1 MGIEIS
7 WETNHEIKI
16 NIFTCFWYWCW
27 KNLFLN
33 VKLKPLANIFFSVL
47 WTLKNFAILRIKKRL
62 QHRCFPVDFAK
73 FLRTPIFYL
82 QWLLLK
88 FISHHTKEMLYVRGS
103 LHALFHPGL
112 KFPRS
117 EISPWGEIFFVY
129 MDLSPRGEIYTFSP
143 RDETFI
149 VFTLGWI

>member
-1 MGIEIS
+1 M
-7 WETNHEIKI
+7 
-16 NIFTCFWYWCW
+16 
-27 KNLFLN
+27 
-33 VKLKPLANIFFSVL
+33 
-47 WTLKNFAILRIKKRL
+47 
-62 QHRCFPVDFAK
+62 DFAK
-73 FLRTPIFYL
+73 FLRTPFFYL

-88 FISHHTKEMLYVRGS
+88 FISHHTKEILFVRGS

-129 MDLSPRGEIYTFSP
+129 MDLSPGGEIYTFSP

-149 VFTLGWI
+149 VFTMG

>member
-1 MGIEIS
+1 MLLL
-7 WETNHEIKI
+7 TQ
-16 NIFTCFWYWCW
+16 TV
-27 KNLFLN
+27 LFRSSHQRCSKKKG
-33 VKLKPLANIFFSVL
+33 V
-47 WTLKNFAILRIKKRL
+47 LKNFVKFTGKHLCQSLFFNKVEELRPATLWKKRL
-62 QHRCFPVDFAK
+62 WRRCFPVDFAK
-73 FLRTPIFYL
+73 FLRTPFFYL

>member
-1 MGIEIS
+1 MLLL
-7 WETNHEIKI
+7 TQ
-16 NIFTCFWYWCW
+16 TV
-27 KNLFLN
+27 LFRSSHQRYSKKKG
-33 VKLKPLANIFFSVL
+33 V
-47 WTLKNFAILRIKKRL
+47 LKNFVKFTGKHLCQSLFFNKVEELRPATLWKKRL
-62 QHRCFPVDFAK
+62 WRRCFPVDFAK
-73 FLRTPIFYL
+73 FLRTPFFYL

-103 LHALFHPGL
+103 LHAQFHPGL

-117 EISPWGEIFFVY
+117 EISPWGEMFFVY